1 MQGRGICSLI
11 LSPPPTGHLETY
23 VASPLGICHPRKKN
37 ANALV
42 GGGGGGGGGG
52 WEACGP
58 GSKGGRGGGEG
69 EKCER
74 EKGPSLPNSFLPPA
88 SHRLKEFIT

>member
-11 LSPPPTGHLETY
+11 LSPPPTGHLATY

-42 GGGGGGGGGG
+42 GEWGGGV
-52 WEACGP
+52 EACVP
-58 GSKGGRGGGEG
+58 GSKRGRGGGEG

-74 EKGPSLPNSFLPPA
+74 EKGPSLPNSFLPPP
-88 SHRLKEFIT
+88 SHRLQEFIT